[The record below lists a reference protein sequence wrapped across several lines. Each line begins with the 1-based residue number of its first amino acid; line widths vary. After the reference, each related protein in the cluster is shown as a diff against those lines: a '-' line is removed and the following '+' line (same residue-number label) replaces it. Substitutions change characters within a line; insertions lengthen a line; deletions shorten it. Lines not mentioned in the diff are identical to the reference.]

1 MAKHTGFEKLVAD
14 ARKNI
19 TEISPHDA
27 AAKLKSGEAVMI
39 DVRDKDEWE
48 EGHIPGATHLSRGT
62 VELDIEEK
70 VPDPNATIICH
81 CGPEGFRGFRA
92 RRREPAEN
100 GLQKRPVH
108 GRRLQSLESRRAPDD
123 EVGRTSD
130 SCSKGLV
137 ATPLWG
143 VSRSSAPQ
151 FPTAHSAAATGACG
165 FSGPA

>member
-70 VPDPNATIICH
+70 VPDPNAMIICH
-81 CGPEGFRGFRA
+81 CGGGGRSA
-92 RRREPAEN
+92 LAAES
-100 GLQKRPVH
+100 LQKMGYKNVRSMAGGFKAWKV
-108 GRRLQSLESRRAPDD
+108 A
-123 EVGRTSD
+123 
-130 SCSKGLV
+130 GL
-137 ATPLWG
+137 
-143 VSRSSAPQ
+143 
-151 FPTAHSAAATGACG
+151 PTTK
-165 FSGPA
+165 